1 MSPSATYQ
9 WIVAIHVFG
18 IVLWTAGM
26 FACLRMLAAH
36 GAVGKA
42 APEGLI
48 LAERRTAVL
57 MDIGATIAI
66 LTGVYMTFFVTP
78 SPLTTGGWLHA
89 KLTLVV
95 LGVLGL
101 HVFARVKVRKF
112 RNGDVRPLPG
122 FALPV
127 FLAVVLGVIVL
138 VQVKPF

>member
-1 MSPSATYQ
+1 MSSATYQ
-9 WIVAIHVFG
+9 WTLAIHVFG

-36 GAVGKA
+36 AAVGAA
-42 APEGLI
+42 APQGLA

-66 LTGVYMTFFVTP
+66 LTGLYLTFFSATK
-78 SPLTTGGWLHA
+78 PLTQGGWLHA

-101 HVFARVKVRKF
+101 HGFVRVKVRKF
-112 RNGDVRPLPG
+112 RDGDVRPLPG
-122 FALPV
+122 FVLPV
-127 FLAVVLGVIVL
+127 LLAVVLGVIVL
-138 VQVKPF
+138 VRIRPF

>member
-1 MSPSATYQ
+1 MSPATYV
-9 WIVAIHVFG
+9 WSLAFHVFG

-26 FACLRMLAAH
+26 FACLRMLTAH

-42 APEGLI
+42 APQGLI

-57 MDIGATIAI
+57 MDIGATLAI
-66 LTGVYMTFFVTP
+66 LTGLYLTFFAPTK
-78 SPLTTGGWLHA
+78 PLTQGGWLHA

-95 LGVLGL
+95 IGVLGM

-122 FALPV
+122 FMLPV

-138 VQVKPF
+138 VQVRPF